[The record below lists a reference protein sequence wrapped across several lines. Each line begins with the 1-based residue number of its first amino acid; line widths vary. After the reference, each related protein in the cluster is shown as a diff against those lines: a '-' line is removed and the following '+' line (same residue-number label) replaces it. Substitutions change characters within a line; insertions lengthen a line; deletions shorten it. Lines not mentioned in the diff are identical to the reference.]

1 MMTVERLVSPKAAP
15 SHKNYAWHQIV
26 NGDGR
31 AGSNLCVAPLTG
43 AMAQRLKEG
52 LDAITFI
59 PEAGRVARA
68 ALNVTLGQPTNF
80 QPGCVWTLEMPYR
93 LQLRKLKRHIAW
105 LLLSSEQEEAQ
116 NQHLLFER
124 MRQKAQKSVAKEK
137 AVSSQLRQELYDARQ
152 KVSQAVSALRKE
164 LHETRATCVEAQ
176 QAAQLK
182 ITELEAS
189 SQLTRDLQEQLSH
202 LATEK
207 AANEQ
212 RLQAKTEKVVSLH
225 DKAMA
230 AEQRSHDL
238 KTQNSRLK
246 QQVDHLKESLAD
258 VLQLNSKM
266 SQESELKSAQQ
277 AQQNAELAAV
287 KQEFATRLAAF
298 QELAQAAK
306 IRAWQNGKVKG
317 VISDKWVV
325 LSAFGDLQAARDRSD
340 QLQQQL
346 AQRGTDLHA
355 VQEEL
360 DKLQKDY
367 SDKCDEESE
376 LKSAQQAQQD
386 AELAAAKQ
394 EFATRLAGHQELA
407 QVATDRANELQERLD
422 RAFVHQD
429 DAKEQISER
438 QMELAG
444 KRNKVTNA
452 KLAIPALTHR
462 ASVQEA
468 QKHSAQ
474 LQKQLDQKVTEVE
487 SLQQK
492 LTSLDAELGRM
503 AKAKEADED
512 MSAQL
517 QQQLAQ
523 KDTHLSSA
531 EQELAHLRQELSQAQ
546 QSKHEAIR
554 DEMEQMGSLKSQPRA
569 PLADRDDAMQELTK
583 RRKQGRAGACPHKP
597 GFFRLGFCHL
607 W

>member
-1 MMTVERLVSPKAAP
+1 MSA
-15 SHKNYAWHQIV
+15 
-26 NGDGR
+26 
-31 AGSNLCVAPLTG
+31 
-43 AMAQRLKEG
+43 
-52 LDAITFI
+52 
-59 PEAGRVARA
+59 
-68 ALNVTLGQPTNF
+68 
-80 QPGCVWTLEMPYR
+80 
-93 LQLRKLKRHIAW
+93 
-105 LLLSSEQEEAQ
+105 
-116 NQHLLFER
+116 
-124 MRQKAQKSVAKEK
+124 
-137 AVSSQLRQELYDARQ
+137 QLRQQLAQ
-152 KVSQAVSALRKE
+152 KG
-164 LHETRATCVEAQ
+164 
-176 QAAQLK
+176 
-182 ITELEAS
+182 TEVDSL
-189 SQLTRDLQEQLSH
+189 QHKLT
-202 LATEK
+202 
-207 AANEQ
+207 
-212 RLQAKTEKVVSLH
+212 SL
-225 DKAMA
+225 D
-230 AEQRSHDL
+230 
-238 KTQNSRLK
+238 
-246 QQVDHLKESLAD
+246 
-258 VLQLNSKM
+258 
-266 SQESELKSAQQ
+266 
-277 AQQNAELAAV
+277 AELG
-287 KQEFATRLAAF
+287 RM
-298 QELAQAAK
+298 AK
-306 IRAWQNGKVKG
+306 SKE
-317 VISDKWVV
+317 
-325 LSAFGDLQAARDRSD
+325 AARDRSD

-444 KRNKVTNA
+444 KRNK
-452 KLAIPALTHR
+452 
-462 ASVQEA
+462 EA

-583 RRKQGRAGACPHKP
+583 RRKQGRAGQAQ
-597 GFFRLGFCHL
+597 GRRQGLAARLPASGSSRQSYRSSGPSSSATPSDEPKARSSVFTRL
-607 W
+607 SQAPVLISQASSD